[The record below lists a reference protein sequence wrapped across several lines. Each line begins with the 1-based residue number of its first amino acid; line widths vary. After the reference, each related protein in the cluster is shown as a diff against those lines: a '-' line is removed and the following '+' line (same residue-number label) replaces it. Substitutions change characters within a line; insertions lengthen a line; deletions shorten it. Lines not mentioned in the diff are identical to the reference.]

1 MDDDLDFPLLHTHF
15 GTTSPCW
22 RLPFDSN
29 ALELAAVRGPAKVS
43 VVLTAS
49 QAAQIRTLTGITA
62 NLELEIRIFGEALR
76 LHLVGKKINGTE
88 WAGTAS
94 AYDDTASVARDL
106 VHGLSFA
113 EQIVSE
119 VNSLVAVIDKD
130 GLIQRFNRK
139 CEEFSGLREEDVVGK
154 SGFEL
159 FMSSEQGM
167 ASSTNV
173 RDFFATGKSYEAERY
188 LNTVNGPRLFLFR
201 NKFVRSGSGIDE
213 QFMICSGTDI
223 TEERNAQKRLYEL
236 ANTDSL
242 TGLPNRNAI
251 HEKITKAI
259 ATAGEQRLGILFLD
273 LDNFKKVNDHYGH
286 VLGDRLLQDVSQV
299 IKACLSETDTL
310 ARLGGDEFLIL
321 TERATA
327 IALEE
332 TARRIL
338 ERLRVPFNLGLME
351 VYTGCSI
358 GIALY
363 PEHGDG
369 LENLIRSADTAMYVA
384 KDAGK
389 GTYRVFSQ
397 HMNEKVA
404 EYMWLDTNLRKALE
418 EDQLVLHYQ
427 PSVSMATG
435 VVRSVEALIRWNS
448 PERGLISPLDFI
460 SFAEESGLIAPL
472 GRWVMQEAAAQAMR
486 WKAQGLNIRISI
498 NVSARQL
505 RDTDIV
511 KHFTQALD
519 RVGLSPCLIDIEL
532 TESCFIEDEATALGL
547 IKQFR
552 QLGAQVHLD
561 DFGTGYSSLSQV
573 TRIPLDAIKLDRS
586 FIQSIDS
593 NSKSQALV
601 RSMVAIAQ
609 ELRVAVIAEG
619 VENLAEALFLE
630 QIGVDYVQGFLY
642 GMPMTAEKLEAWIT
656 EHRKLRLIA

>member
-1 MDDDLDFPLLHTHF
+1 
-15 GTTSPCW
+15 
-22 RLPFDSN
+22 
-29 ALELAAVRGPAKVS
+29 
-43 VVLTAS
+43 
-49 QAAQIRTLTGITA
+49 
-62 NLELEIRIFGEALR
+62 
-76 LHLVGKKINGTE
+76 
-88 WAGTAS
+88 
-94 AYDDTASVARDL
+94 
-106 VHGLSFA
+106 
-113 EQIVSE
+113 
-119 VNSLVAVIDKD
+119 
-130 GLIQRFNRK
+130 
-139 CEEFSGLREEDVVGK
+139 
-154 SGFEL
+154 
-159 FMSSEQGM
+159 
-167 ASSTNV
+167 
-173 RDFFATGKSYEAERY
+173 
-188 LNTVNGPRLFLFR
+188 
-201 NKFVRSGSGIDE
+201 
-213 QFMICSGTDI
+213 
-223 TEERNAQKRLYEL
+223 
-236 ANTDSL
+236 
-242 TGLPNRNAI
+242 
-251 HEKITKAI
+251 
-259 ATAGEQRLGILFLD
+259 
-273 LDNFKKVNDHYGH
+273 
-286 VLGDRLLQDVSQV
+286 
-299 IKACLSETDTL
+299 
-310 ARLGGDEFLIL
+310 
-321 TERATA
+321 
-327 IALEE
+327 
-332 TARRIL
+332 
-338 ERLRVPFNLGLME
+338 
-351 VYTGCSI
+351 
-358 GIALY
+358 
-363 PEHGDG
+363 
-369 LENLIRSADTAMYVA
+369 
-384 KDAGK
+384 
-389 GTYRVFSQ
+389 
-397 HMNEKVA
+397 
-404 EYMWLDTNLRKALE
+404 LRKALE

-519 RVGLSPCLIDIEL
+519 RAGLSPCLIDIEL

-547 IKQFR
+547 ITQFR